1 MAENLKKKRMIS
13 VECLKLPTEIKVQL
27 GWAQNWRKTPVYG
40 KLRVTCFYDRFVGF
54 CFFTFIDL
62 PSLSLCIASR
72 NSPSEITLQFSV
84 ISIVYQVEDTP

>member
-1 MAENLKKKRMIS
+1 MAENLKKRMTS

-27 GWAQNWRKTPVYG
+27 SLAQNWRKTPVFG
-40 KLRVTCFYDRFVGF
+40 KLRVTCFYDRFFDF

-72 NSPSEITLQFSV
+72 NSPSEIIFQFSV
-84 ISIVYQVEDTP
+84 ILIVYQVEDTP